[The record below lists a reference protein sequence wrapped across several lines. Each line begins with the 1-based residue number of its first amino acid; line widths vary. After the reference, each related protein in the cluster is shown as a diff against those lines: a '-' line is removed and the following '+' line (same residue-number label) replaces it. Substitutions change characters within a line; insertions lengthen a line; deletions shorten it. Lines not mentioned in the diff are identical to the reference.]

1 MSTNSK
7 HLVYHTKEL
16 TFTVRPD
23 NIIEMCTNANFKGS
37 YSLDAVE
44 ENLAVME
51 EAIAG
56 KRRATLLYFPDVYV
70 RKEVLKEYAN
80 SDLHTVASAL
90 LAKSFASKLVGNLF
104 LSLTG
109 RFNAKLKDRP
119 TKVFTEKEAAIKWLL
134 EHLAKDK

>member
-1 MSTNSK
+1 MQESII
-7 HLVYHTKEL
+7 YHTKEL
-16 TFTVRPD
+16 TFVVRPD
-23 NIIEMCTNANFKGS
+23 DIIEMSTNINFKGT
-37 YSLDAVE
+37 YSLEAVE
-44 ENLAVME
+44 ENLNVLA

-56 KRRATLLYFPDVYV
+56 KKRATLLHFPDVYV
-70 RKEVLKEYAN
+70 KKAVLKEYAN

-119 TKVFTEKEAAIKWLL
+119 TKIFTEKEAAIRWLL
-134 EHLAKDK
+134 EHLAKIK